1 MKRHII
7 LGTFIACATLLT
19 AQPRYSNAIHT
30 ERLGRGVAAIKSQDN
45 KVFITWRYLSSDP
58 EDVAFNIYRNG
69 EKINKVPVKDK
80 TYYIDE
86 YDMASDAQY
95 EVRPTAANGIPGGQH
110 TVSAQSAPGYLE
122 IPLDTPS
129 GGVTPDGRPY
139 TYSAGDAS
147 IGDVDGDGEYEIIL
161 KWDPSNARD
170 NAHDGYTGNVLF
182 DCYRLNG
189 EKLWRVDLG
198 PNIRAGAHYTQF
210 MVYDLDGDNK
220 AEVVMR
226 TSDGTIDGII
236 EKYIP
241 SN

>member
-30 ERLGRGVAAIKSQDN
+30 EQLGRGVAAVKSQDN

-69 EKINKVPVKDK
+69 EKVNKAPVKDK

-110 TVSAQSAPGYLE
+110 TVSAQSAPG
-122 IPLDTPS
+122 
-129 GGVTPDGRPY
+129 
-139 TYSAGDAS
+139 
-147 IGDVDGDGEYEIIL
+147 
-161 KWDPSNARD
+161 
-170 NAHDGYTGNVLF
+170 
-182 DCYRLNG
+182 
-189 EKLWRVDLG
+189 
-198 PNIRAGAHYTQF
+198 
-210 MVYDLDGDNK
+210 
-220 AEVVMR
+220 
-226 TSDGTIDGII
+226 
-236 EKYIP
+236 
-241 SN
+241 